1 MPELAMGIPLARL
14 DVLRRRVRD
23 EPGSRYFLG
32 LAEELMRLGE
42 RDEALRVLEAG
53 LAARPGQV
61 GATVAKARCLIELER
76 PLEAWDALEPVLR
89 RDPTHLV
96 ASKLAVE
103 VWLRVGDAPK
113 ARQSLERYAPIGAA
127 DPDLIRLENRL
138 GEMEKAAPGAKQPAS
153 SALPASASPHS
164 AASPATAATSAAAA
178 STAVAAPVQNDE
190 LVTVTLGNLYLM
202 QGHRAEAER
211 IFRRILTRD
220 PDNRAARQA
229 LARALSAGGAGGHRQ
244 DI

>member
-1 MPELAMGIPLARL
+1 MSAPLARL

-42 RDEALRVLEAG
+42 RDEALSVLEAG

-61 GATVAKARCLIELER
+61 GATVAKARCLIELDR
-76 PLEAWDALEPVLR
+76 PLDAWGVLEPLLA

-103 VWLRVGDAPK
+103 TWLRLGDVER
-113 ARQSLERYAPIGAA
+113 ARASLERYSLLGTA
-127 DPDLIRLENRL
+127 DPELGRFKTRLREL
-138 GEMEKAAPGAKQPAS
+138 E
-153 SALPASASPHS
+153 
-164 AASPATAATSAAAA
+164 AAA
-178 STAVAAPVQNDE
+178 SKAAQAVETASDVEAESAEEVQSADSGDDADDGE
-190 LVTVTLGNLYLM
+190 LVTVTLGNLYLL

-211 IFRRILTRD
+211 IFRRILRRD
-220 PDNRAARQA
+220 PEHQAARQA
-229 LARALSAGGAGGHRQ
+229 LARALAGR
-244 DI
+244 